1 MNKLIRLELRKIFS
15 KRLTQL
21 AFTLVLLLSAVLSF
35 STYQNKYAS
44 DGAGH
49 EGSGRTAVE
58 IDKEIA
64 ARYSGVLTDEKVQ
77 QMLSEIV
84 PKSGENGLNA
94 IYIYRNTIQSA
105 VSARFSDINGNWNGL
120 RVSDVF
126 GGKTV
131 KIGYVDSWLSTSR
144 NLTKIL
150 TIFSLFII
158 VMIAPVFCGE
168 YSGVDNI
175 ILSSK
180 YGRTKCAAAKV
191 AASVLATLITSVVVL
206 AVNLLMAF
214 AFYGSEGLDCSILF
228 AQLTYIEGSIPFNI
242 TCGTQ
247 LAYQA
252 ILAVTGALGVTG
264 ITLIFSATCKN
275 QMIALVASAALYA
288 LPLLFPVTETS
299 SLFRLAALLPAYH
312 TQFVSLMSIGQL
324 SGILLYAIAAVP
336 AAVILVAIGGAVSRR
351 IFAKHQVS

>member
-126 GGKTV
+126 GGETV
-131 KIGYVDSWLSTSR
+131 KIGYVDGWLSTSR

-150 TIFSLFII
+150 TVFSLFII

-180 YGRTKCAAAKV
+180 YGRTKCAAV
-191 AASVLATLITSVVVL
+191 
-206 AVNLLMAF
+206 
-214 AFYGSEGLDCSILF
+214 
-228 AQLTYIEGSIPFNI
+228 
-242 TCGTQ
+242 
-247 LAYQA
+247 
-252 ILAVTGALGVTG
+252 ILA
-264 ITLIFSATCKN
+264 
-275 QMIALVASAALYA
+275 
-288 LPLLFPVTETS
+288 
-299 SLFRLAALLPAYH
+299 
-312 TQFVSLMSIGQL
+312 
-324 SGILLYAIAAVP
+324 
-336 AAVILVAIGGAVSRR
+336 AIGSGVSRR